1 MVMKS
6 IKKGKYPDTK
16 LIVRVVLTA
25 IILGLGIWIWSSDLK
40 LFSKIFVSL
49 VSVSVLYTIFKD

>member
-1 MVMKS
+1 MKS